1 MTQKYKQKN
10 INEMPERKGKIVS
23 SHNKGRETEYFFPNE
38 RKTVKASNL
47 KEAIKKL
54 RKE

>member
-1 MTQKYKQKN
+1 MIQKYKTKS
-10 INEMPERKGKIVS
+10 IIALPERKGKIVS
-23 SHNKGRETEYFFPNE
+23 SHSKGRETDYFFPNE
-38 RKTVKASNL
+38 RKTVRASSL